1 MKGEF
6 GTPVSRKRATK
17 FGKCLRENPADRE
30 ALDVAQQWRVQHFPA
45 TGKCFEEVVVCAE
58 QFEKAVAVYRLK
70 RMASIIKKLQR
81 PTQKFELGALDDI
94 GGCRLIVET
103 IGDVY
108 AAAEWLKGRMEIKTI
123 KDYIKNPQDSGYR
136 SCHVICKVPV
146 GASKY
151 RIEVQIRTRLQH
163 LWATAVEAVGEIYD
177 IEHKSPHVRKGLC
190 GEPMLHDRFLRLAAR
205 LFADE
210 EGTAPVP
217 DTPESSDEVRDELR
231 ALAERTSLLDDLKVA
246 RNGVSVVCSNTDA
259 ENYFLL
265 CLARELQFFA
275 IVGYASFKEAA
286 DVYFQT
292 ENPGLF
298 RDQIKENNEKSVLE
312 PGFDNVVLVHSQS
325 VQQVRDSYLNYT
337 LGVDQFV
344 EYVER
349 LIGGCTG
356 T

>member
-17 FGKCLRENPADRE
+17 FGKCLRENPADRK

-81 PTQKFELGALDDI
+81 PTQNFELGALDDI

-108 AAAEWLKGRMEIKTI
+108 AAVEWLKDRMEIKTV
-123 KDYIKNPQDSGYR
+123 KDYIKDPQNSGYR

-146 GASKY
+146 GVSTY

-177 IEHKSPHVRKGLC
+177 IEHKSPHVRKGLR
-190 GEPMLHDRFLRLAAR
+190 GEAVLRDRFLRLASR

-210 EGTAPVP
+210 EGAAAVP
-217 DTPESSDEVRDELR
+217 DTPESSDDVCNELR
-231 ALAERTSLLDDLKVA
+231 ALAERTLLLDDLKVA
-246 RNGVSVVCSNTDA
+246 RNGVSVVCSNTDS

-265 CLARELQFFA
+265 CLARELQFFD
-275 IVGYASFKEAA
+275 IVGYASFDEAA
-286 DVYFQT
+286 DMYFQT

-298 RDQIKENNEKSVLE
+298 RGQIKENNEKSVLE
-312 PGFDNVVLVHSQS
+312 PGFDNVVLVHAQS

-344 EYVER
+344 EHVER
-349 LIGGCTG
+349 LIGG
-356 T
+356 